1 MTATITAQA
10 VNELRLKTGAGLM
23 DCKKALTEANGD
35 MEAAI
40 DYLRKKG
47 AKVSELRAG
56 KAANEGVALA
66 KTSADGKAGV
76 AINLSSETDFVA
88 KNQEFVTFAQQIA
101 DVALQHKPNSLDELL
116 QLSVSG
122 LTIKDKLNDLVGK
135 INENIQ
141 LSKYEKLAGDAVVAY
156 NHGSRVAVLV
166 QLNKPV
172 SPAIEAIGKDLAMQ
186 VAAMNPAGVDKDSVD
201 PATLKRE
208 LEIGM
213 EQARAEGKPENM
225 LEKIAQGKLQKFFK
239 ENTLVNQQF
248 VKDNNKTVEQ
258 VLKEVDKDLKVVAF
272 KRVALGN

>member
-66 KTSADGKAGV
+66 KTSADGKMGV

-101 DVALQHKPNSLDELL
+101 DAALKENPNSLEDLL
-116 QLSVSG
+116 QLSVNG
-122 LTIKDKLNDLVGK
+122 NTIKEKLNDLVGK

-141 LSKYEKLAGDAVVAY
+141 LSKYAKLTGDAVVAY
-156 NHGSRVAVLV
+156 NHSGKVAVLV
-166 QLNKPV
+166 QLNKPLT
-172 SPAIEAIGKDLAMQ
+172 SSIEAIGKDVAMQ

-201 PATLKRE
+201 PATIARE
-208 LEIGM
+208 IEIGK
-213 EQARAEGKPENM
+213 EQAKAEGKPENM

>member
-101 DVALQHKPNSLDELL
+101 DTALQNKPNTLDELL
-116 QLSVSG
+116 QLSING
-122 LTIKDKLNDLVGK
+122 NTIKDKLNDLVGK

-141 LSKYEKLAGDAVVAY
+141 LSKYEKLTGDAVVAY

-166 QLNKPV
+166 QLNKTVTPG
-172 SPAIEAIGKDLAMQ
+172 IEAIGKDIAMQ

-201 PATLKRE
+201 PATMKRE

-213 EQARAEGKPENM
+213 EQARAEGKAENM

-248 VKDNNKTVEQ
+248 VKDNSKTVEQ

>member
-23 DCKKALTEANGD
+23 DCKKALAEANGD
-35 MEAAI
+35 MQAAI

-56 KAANEGVALA
+56 KSANEGVAIA
-66 KTSADGKAGV
+66 KTSADGKTGI

-88 KNQEFVTFAQQIA
+88 KNQEFATFAQQIA
-101 DVALQHKPNSLDELL
+101 DTALQNKPNSLDELL
-116 QLSVSG
+116 QLSVNGS
-122 LTIKDKLNDLVGK
+122 TIKDGLNDLVGK
-135 INENIQ
+135 INENIK
-141 LSKYEKLAGDAVVAY
+141 LSKYEKLTGEAVVAY
-156 NHGSRVAVLV
+156 NHGGKVGVLV
-166 QLNKPV
+166 QLNKPLN
-172 SPAIEAIGKDLAMQ
+172 PAIEAIGKDVAMQ
-186 VAAMNPAGVDKDSVD
+186 VAAMNPAAVDKDSVD
-201 PATLKRE
+201 AATISRE
-208 LEIGM
+208 IEIGK
-213 EQARAEGKPENM
+213 EQARAEGKAENM